1 MRNVVRTT
9 AAVAA
14 LAVAAGVSGCQAA
27 AQDAAPVQDLRLMV
41 PAEPGG
47 GWDLTARAAQQA
59 MKAEGI
65 APNTEVYNVP
75 AAGGIVGLSQLV
87 QDTGNGDSAMVTGL
101 VMLGAVETAQSEVTL
116 DDVTPIAR
124 LAEEYE
130 VVVVPA
136 DSPYQD
142 LGDLVRAWKANPGA
156 VSFAG
161 GSAGGTDQILAGL
174 MAQKVG
180 VDPKLVNYVAYS
192 GGGASTAAILGG
204 KVDAGISGYSEYAGQ
219 IESGEMRALGISAP
233 EPVPGIDVP
242 TLTQAGVDVSLEN
255 WRGVV
260 APPGLSDAQQQA
272 LIDVF
277 ARVRR
282 SQTWQQVMRENYW
295 RDAWL
300 PGAAF
305 GRYMDAEETHVS
317 AVLADLGLT

>member
-1 MRNVVRTT
+1 MRNVVRVT
-9 AAVAA
+9 AAAAA

-27 AQDAAPVQDLRLMV
+27 AEDTAPVEDLRLMV

-75 AAGGIVGLSQLV
+75 AAGGIVGLSQLAE
-87 QDTGNGDSAMVTGL
+87 DTGNGDSAMVTGL
-101 VMLGAVETAQSEVTL
+101 VMLGAVEIAHSEVTL

-142 LGDLVRAWKANPGA
+142 LGDLVRAWRANPGA

-174 MAQKVG
+174 MAQRVG
-180 VDPKLVNYVAYS
+180 VDPRAVNYVAFS

-233 EPVPGIDVP
+233 RPVPGIDAP
-242 TLTQAGVDVSLEN
+242 TLIQGGVDVSLEN
-255 WRGVV
+255 WRGIV
-260 APPGLSDAQQQA
+260 APPGLSEAQQQA

-282 SQTWQQVMRENYW
+282 SDTWQQVMRENFW
-295 RDAWL
+295 RDDWL
-300 PGAAF
+300 PGDRF
-305 GRYMDAEETHVS
+305 GRYMDAEQKHVS
-317 AVLADLGLT
+317 AVLSDLGLT